1 MFYFLF
7 MVVLLHFSCVT
18 GQHNHSLRGDD
29 DLKRPASKGGLSYA
43 NFEAH
48 KSQHLQGPVLNSSR
62 EVVQADEC
70 SFVCVDSPSC
80 VSLNIAL
87 SRNENGKF
95 RCELLSTDMFRS
107 PEKLT
112 ISQQFHHYSR
122 KVWSLK

>member
-1 MFYFLF
+1 MI
-7 MVVLLHFSCVT
+7 VLLHYSCVT
-18 GQHNHSLRGDD
+18 GQHHHSLQEDHDSNRS
-29 DLKRPASKGGLSYA
+29 ASEHGLLYA

-48 KSQHLQGPVLNSSR
+48 KFQHLQGPVLNSSC

-87 SRNENGKF
+87 SRNENGQF
-95 RCELLSTDMFRS
+95 RCDLLSTDMFRS
-107 PEKLT
+107 PDKLT
-112 ISQQFHHYSR
+112 VSKQFHHYSR

>member
-7 MVVLLHFSCVT
+7 MIVLLHISCVT
-18 GQHNHSLRGDD
+18 GQHHHSLQGDHD
-29 DLKRPASKGGLSYA
+29 SNRSASEHGLSYA
-43 NFEAH
+43 NFEAQ
-48 KSQHLQGPVLNSSR
+48 KFQHLQGPVLNFSC
-62 EVVQADEC
+62 EVVQANEC
-70 SFVCVDSPSC
+70 NFVCIDSPPC

-87 SRNENGKF
+87 SPNENGKY

-112 ISQQFHHYSR
+112 VSQQFHHYSR